1 MIVPLRPRPAICTS
15 PDQCATNNLLRT
27 ASQRSSLPCCFCLFL
42 CRTRTAFLSCM
53 RWLFFFFFCVF
64 FPCLVPL
71 LSADPGTIASFSWLT
86 SRRILRKNFNPR
98 SFTEQKRNLD
108 STTRS
113 KMRKKRTKQGTKK
126 QESGRRPG
134 RCRPSFFFLA
144 NPSPVDIF
152 GWDRQKERKNG
163 AGVFLRPFCPLC
175 HSSPFFWGFRCIFFL
190 PLSQKTD
197 RLNCS
202 GVDNMGIAYIS

>member
-1 MIVPLRPRPAICTS
+1 MQPHFLTMIVPVRPRPAICTS
-15 PDQCATNNLLRT
+15 PDQCATNNLRRT

-108 STTRS
+108 SITRS
-113 KMRKKRTKQGTKK
+113 KMRKKERNKEQRNKSPDGARA
-126 QESGRRPG
+126 GAARL
-134 RCRPSFFFLA
+134 FF
-144 NPSPVDIF
+144 S
-152 GWDRQKERKNG
+152 R
-163 AGVFLRPFCPLC
+163 
-175 HSSPFFWGFRCIFFL
+175 
-190 PLSQKTD
+190 
-197 RLNCS
+197 
-202 GVDNMGIAYIS
+202 